1 MLSSSAIKNAG
12 QASHYFSEKDN
23 YYSREEGLAQ
33 SEWWGKGAQQLGL
46 SGIVEDKKFTDLL
59 EGRLVTGEQLGKMVD
74 GQIKHRPGW
83 DLTFSAPKSISI
95 MALVGGD
102 KRLMEAHRQAV
113 SVALTHIEQ
122 GAAQARIKVNGEL
135 QYENTR
141 NVIGALYHHD
151 LSRAQDPQMH
161 THSVIMNMTQRSDG
175 KWRSQASSIGRY
187 NEQATRDINGFIER
201 IRHHNRFYSKVYEA
215 ELAYRVK
222 QLGYD

>member
-1 MLSSSAIKNAG
+1 MLSSSDIKNVD
-12 QASHYFSEKDN
+12 QASHYFSEQDN
-23 YYSREEGLAQ
+23 YYSREEGMQQ
-33 SEWWGKGAQQLGL
+33 SEWWGQGAQKMQLVGL
-46 SGIVEDKKFTDLL
+46 VDDKQFTHFLQ
-59 EGRLVTGEQLGKMVD
+59 GRLSTGEQLGKRVD
-74 GQIKHRPGW
+74 GEIKHRPGW

-102 KRLMEAHRQAV
+102 KRLLEAHRQAV
-113 SVALTHIEQ
+113 GVALSHIEK

-175 KWRSQASSIGRY
+175 KWRSQASSIG
-187 NEQATRDINGFIER
+187 
-201 IRHHNRFYSKVYEA
+201 
-215 ELAYRVK
+215 
-222 QLGYD
+222 